1 MFKNL
6 SKTALRNKRMPPQGV
21 EESDVRESVVQT
33 KDVVPRDCFTSKP
46 PSSQV
51 NLKTKVSPQP
61 NDFSVK

>member
-1 MFKNL
+1 
-6 SKTALRNKRMPPQGV
+6 MPPQGV

>member
-1 MFKNL
+1 
-6 SKTALRNKRMPPQGV
+6 MPPQGV

-61 NDFSVK
+61 KDFSVK